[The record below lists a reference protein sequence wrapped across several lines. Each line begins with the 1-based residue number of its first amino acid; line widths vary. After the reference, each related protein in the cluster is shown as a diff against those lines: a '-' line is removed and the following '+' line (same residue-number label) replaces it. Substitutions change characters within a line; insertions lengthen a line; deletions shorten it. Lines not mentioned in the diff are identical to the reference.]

1 MFFAVY
7 SLFSDWC
14 CAPYALRH
22 AACVLRRLRVLRTTR
37 IRNFSRP
44 GQIAGRF
51 TTRRR
56 GHREKVPIPA
66 FAGITNFSALSV
78 PFENGMICSRR
89 GSGPPSRHPRMS
101 LSGSS
106 SCLPG
111 FPLKAWGMTDFLE
124 IDIGV
129 VKARAS
135 FSFSA
140 SERKIMKH
148 CAVKYFASFV
158 VA

>member
-1 MFFAVY
+1 MLRAMRFA
-7 SLFSDWC
+7 
-14 CAPYALRH
+14 PRG
-22 AACVLRRLRVLRTTR
+22 LRVALPPCPPYYYDSK
-37 IRNFSRP
+37 FSRP
-44 GQIAGRF
+44 GQSPEDSPQ
-51 TTRRR
+51 RRR

-66 FAGITNFSALSV
+66 FAGITNFSAPSV
-78 PFENGMICSRR
+78 SPSKMGLIRSRR
-89 GSGPPSRHPRMS
+89 ASGPPSRHPRMS

-158 VA
+158 AA